1 MPSEVRTPVGKMP
14 RGALLAGSAA
24 VVVVG
29 GYLIYKHFT
38 KTTTT
43 TPTGTGTNA
52 AAYGYGYGSG
62 YGYGTGGYGY
72 GYGTGYGE
80 YGFGGGGQYG
90 GYYPYGY
97 GTGTTG
103 QTAITT
109 NAQWGQ
115 AAEAAMGSSGNDN
128 IAAAIAK
135 YLAGQPVTQDQEL
148 IVQEAMA
155 VVGQPPQAAA
165 DGYPPK
171 IKVSKGGGTGGNATN
186 PVTGLHVS
194 QPGTT
199 GVDIAWTAAPG
210 ATSYQVTSTHGHASM
225 IGATSARIHDINP
238 PNKTGQTATVQV
250 LAEPAASG
258 ATPASIQV
266 KTRAGRGR

>member
-1 MPSEVRTPVGKMP
+1 MPSEVKTPVGKMP

-52 AAYGYGYGSG
+52 AAYGYGYGTSAA
-62 YGYGTGGYGY
+62 TYGY

-90 GYYPYGY
+90 GYYGY

-103 QTAITT
+103 TQPITT

-148 IVQEAMA
+148 IIQEAMA
-155 VVGQPPQAAA
+155 VVGQPPQAAVS
-165 DGYPPK
+165 GYPPK
-171 IKVSKGGGTGGNATN
+171 IHVTKGGGTGGNATN

-199 GVDIAWTAAPG
+199 GVDIAWNASPG
-210 ATSYQVTSTHGHASM
+210 ATSYQVTSTHGNPGM
-225 IGATSARIHDINP
+225 TGPTSARIHSINAP
-238 PNKTGQTATVQV
+238 GHSGATATVQV

>member
-1 MPSEVRTPVGKMP
+1 MPNDVNVPIVGKMP
-14 RGALLAGSAA
+14 RGAALAGGLA
-24 VVVVG
+24 VVAVG

-43 TPTGTGTNA
+43 PTPTGAMGYGYSYGYGSA
-52 AAYGYGYGSG
+52 LGYGYGSQ
-62 YGYGTGGYGY
+62 
-72 GYGTGYGE
+72 YGE
-80 YGFGGGGQYG
+80 YGFGGGGSYPYG
-90 GYYPYGY
+90 PYGY
-97 GTGTTG
+97 GGG
-103 QTAITT
+103 GGNPPPITT

-148 IVQEAMA
+148 IVQEAIA
-155 VVGQPPQAAA
+155 VVGNPPQAGPA
-165 DGYPPK
+165 GYPPK
-171 IKVSKGGGTGGNATN
+171 IHVTKGPGGGGGNAQN

-199 GVDIAWTAAPG
+199 GVDIAWTASPG
-210 ATSYQVTSTHGHASM
+210 ATSYQVTSTHGNPSM
-225 IGATSARIHDINP
+225 TGTTSARIHSINP
-238 PNKTGQTATVQV
+238 PGKSGATATVQV

-266 KTRAGRGR
+266 RTQAGRGR